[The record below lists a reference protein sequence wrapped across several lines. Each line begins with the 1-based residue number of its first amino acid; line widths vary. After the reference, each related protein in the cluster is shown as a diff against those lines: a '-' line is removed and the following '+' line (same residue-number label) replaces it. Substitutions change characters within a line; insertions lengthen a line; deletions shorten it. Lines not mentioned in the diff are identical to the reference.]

1 MFTFTRTAS
10 FLLVF
15 GFFFSC
21 TSTHQSLADSV
32 IGQDPNTTLENGQN
46 AIALDPA
53 SPDGY
58 HLSAIAYMNLANKL
72 APEQRTE
79 SYQNMQYSFDSALS
93 RYESNSPSSLEISRI
108 NELILQKWTNEHNS
122 AASLFTT
129 DSTWSHTR
137 LNTAIAHAKNATI
150 IRPNHLISFEL
161 LSDIHLKQGN
171 IDEAIEAVEAF
182 TSNSSE
188 IAGPTYE
195 RIGFLYAQ
203 NGNYREAS
211 EWYLKAIDW
220 HKNILNSSFTSPLEV
235 ESGSILNT
243 YHGALNVFAEAGE
256 TALVLEHLFDIREA
270 FPDNKYY
277 NDLILEHTFI
287 SLSESYSDDRE
298 NGLDAN
304 KLDSALND
312 LFVQI
317 EHYPAATI
325 DAGLRLYDFTLSYI
339 DPRLELNESYR
350 ILSDDNTLKL
360 LQATAE
366 IMQKALVTNPES
378 ESITQA
384 LVEIFTLLENEE
396 AIEALI
402 IPAEEN

>member
-1 MFTFTRTAS
+1 MFIFTRVAS
-10 FLLVF
+10 FILVL

-21 TSTHQSLADSV
+21 TSTHQSLLDSV
-32 IGQDPNTTLENGQN
+32 EGQDPTITLEEGQN
-46 AIALDPA
+46 AIAVAPD

-79 SYQNMQYSFDSALS
+79 SYQNMRNSFDSALL
-93 RYESNSPSSLEISRI
+93 RYKSGAPTSPEIAKI
-108 NELILQKWTNEHNS
+108 NDLILQRWTNEHNS
-122 AASLFTT
+122 AASLFAT
-129 DSTWSHTR
+129 DSTSSRTR

-161 LSDIHLKQGN
+161 LSDIHLKQGD

-203 NGNYREAS
+203 NGNYKEAS

-243 YHGALNVFAEAGE
+243 YHGALNVFTEAGE

-270 FPDNKYY
+270 FSDNKYY

-287 SLSESYSDDRE
+287 SLSESYSDDHE
-298 NGLDAN
+298 NGLDTN

-317 EHYPAATI
+317 EHYPAATL

-339 DPRLELNESYR
+339 DPRLEIDESYR
-350 ILSDDNTLKL
+350 ILSDDNALRL

-366 IMQKALVTNPES
+366 IMQKALVTNPDS